1 MKRAAI
7 AHGLDRLAA
16 LALIALA
23 AMLPFELIRPV
34 FAMANPGLAL
44 TNVEVMAYAALV
56 LGGLAWLASAGPDKS
71 FAAGRPLGAGA
82 IATFAAVLG
91 LSALF
96 AREPRA
102 DAARF
107 AVRAILA
114 AGLAFVAA
122 RAVRQPWVRPALIMA
137 LGAGGLA
144 SAALGAIETL
154 FPAFQS
160 ELWPFRVKSFTLAG
174 YPRAMGPFQ
183 YPTIAAMFWEASVPL
198 AVVGLSKLR
207 RAPIWVGVACLVFGV
222 ALAGSLGRAAIALTG
237 AGLVTLAILSRRLNG
252 AAGPAALAG
261 LAGYVLGAGAVLI
274 ASPALSAR
282 LNAETDTALNRARVT
297 VVSGVPAQAAAGGA
311 FSLTL
316 ELVNQGIETW
326 PAAGPRAV
334 VASYHW
340 IDAAR
345 ARHVVFEGL
354 RTTLQDDVGP
364 GASTRLDARIMAP
377 DTPGD
382 YVLQID
388 LQRLDGAWFTQ
399 KGNPMPE
406 QRMSITGPA
415 VAASNPPPQAGVST
429 FVPPEEQGEV
439 GRLDL
444 WRVAF
449 RMFTENPILG
459 AGPDN
464 FRHLYGPYLGRGEFN
479 TSIHANSLYFEALAS
494 LGGHGLAA
502 VLGLAASVALGWRR
516 LMKSPA
522 RPVDHFQMAGVLIAI
537 STFFAHGLLDYFLP
551 FTPTYGLFW
560 LLFGCASMIPGSE
573 DGPR

>member
-1 MKRAAI
+1 MKRVVI

-23 AMLPFELIRPV
+23 AILPFEIIRPV
-34 FAMANPGLAL
+34 FSMANPGLAL
-44 TNVEVMAYAALV
+44 TNVEAVAYAALA
-56 LGGLAWLASAGPDKS
+56 LGGLAWLASAPSDRS
-71 FAAGRPLGAGA
+71 LAAWRPMGAGA
-82 IATFAAVLG
+82 IAAIVAVLG

-96 AREPRA
+96 AREPRP

-107 AVRAILA
+107 AIRAILA

-122 RAVRQPWVRPALIMA
+122 RAVRRPWVRPALVMA

-160 ELWPFRVKSFTLAG
+160 ELWPFRAQSFTLAG
-174 YPRAMGPFQ
+174 YPRAMGSFQ

-198 AVVGLSKLR
+198 AVVGLSRLP
-207 RAPIWVGVACLVFGV
+207 RAPVWVGLACLVFGV

-237 AGLVTLAILSRRLNG
+237 AGLVALAGLSPRLNR
-252 AAGPAALAG
+252 AAAPEALAG

-274 ASPALSAR
+274 SSPALSAR
-282 LNAETDTALNRARVT
+282 LNAETDTALNRARVS
-297 VVSGVPAQAAAGGA
+297 VVSGVPAQIAAGGV

-316 ELVNQGIETW
+316 DLVNQGIETW
-326 PAAGPRAV
+326 PAAGPRAISV
-334 VASYHW
+334 SYHW
-340 IDAAR
+340 IDGSR
-345 ARHVVFEGL
+345 TRHAVFDGL
-354 RTTLQDDVGP
+354 RSPLPADLAP
-364 GASTRLDARIMAP
+364 GASARLDARIMAP
-377 DTPGD
+377 DAPGD

-406 QRMSITGPA
+406 QRMSISGPA
-415 VAASNPPPQAGVST
+415 VAASVPPTQAGVST

-444 WRVAF
+444 WRIAV
-449 RMFTENPILG
+449 RMFAESPVLG

-464 FRHLYGPYLGRGEFN
+464 FRHLYGPYLGRRVFN
-479 TSIHANSLYFEALAS
+479 TAIHANSLYFESLAS
-494 LGGHGLAA
+494 LGGLGLAA
-502 VLGLAASVALGWRR
+502 VLGLAVSVARGWRR
-516 LMKSPA
+516 LMKSGA
-522 RPVDHFQMAGVLIAI
+522 RPADGFQTAGVLIAI

-551 FTPTYGLFW
+551 FTPTYALFW
-560 LLFGCASMIPGSE
+560 LLFGCAAMIPGPK